1 MEITIWT
8 FVVFVLV
15 ALFKTLK
22 YEKNIA
28 GYDEKQL
35 LMLYL
40 EIKNTNPDYRSSY
53 VIDWE
58 KHHDDLRSNLN
69 STDSQSKL
77 IIDDSMPE

>member
-28 GYDEKQL
+28 VYDEKQL

-58 KHHDDLRSNLN
+58 KHVNDVLEERAKVKPVEL
-69 STDSQSKL
+69 
-77 IIDDSMPE
+77 